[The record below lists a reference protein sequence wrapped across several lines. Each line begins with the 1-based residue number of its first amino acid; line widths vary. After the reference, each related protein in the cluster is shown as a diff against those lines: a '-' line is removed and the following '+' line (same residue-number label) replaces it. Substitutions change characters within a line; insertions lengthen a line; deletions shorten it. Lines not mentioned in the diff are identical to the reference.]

1 MGLFFSPRYIVITNK
16 KWGSIPKKSKLCEVA
31 QPRSGRHQ
39 YQCTPTH
46 RASKRNTTLTLSE
59 LRKFKKERAETR
71 KRMES
76 INKSECNVWCRDYS
90 IRYEI
95 NTRAKTNTKRNWW
108 FKKWQGDS
116 MTSPNSSQRR
126 FWIQALNNL
135 SGGET
140 LDSLISRP
148 SYDKNKKSFDI
159 LRVCLHGGGGPQVG
173 DVIRFGGVTR
183 LPI

>member
-1 MGLFFSPRYIVITNK
+1 
-16 KWGSIPKKSKLCEVA
+16 
-31 QPRSGRHQ
+31 
-39 YQCTPTH
+39 
-46 RASKRNTTLTLSE
+46 
-59 LRKFKKERAETR
+59 
-71 KRMES
+71 
-76 INKSECNVWCRDYS
+76 
-90 IRYEI
+90 
-95 NTRAKTNTKRNWW
+95 
-108 FKKWQGDS
+108 

-159 LRVCLHGGGGPQVG
+159 LRVCLHRGGGPQVG
-173 DVIRFGGVTR
+173 DVIRFGGVTH